1 MKKLFYFLLL
11 ALVTVGIS
19 SCSDDDDIKVFDVT
33 VQLTNSGSTSIDLS
47 GITVKMTNNSGS
59 AYEAETD
66 ANGAALFTLPAGL
79 YEASASGTKS
89 VDGYTYAFN
98 GLVSNVAVAETTTS
112 PITVALT
119 ESKSSQ
125 IVIKELYAGG
135 CQKDDGSGVY
145 QTDKYVILYNN
156 SAFDASISNLC
167 FGMCTPLNAHGTNS
181 DYVDGKLGYE
191 GEGWI
196 PAGYAIW
203 YAQGTVEIPAYSQIV
218 VAINGAID
226 HTGTY
231 SNSVD
236 LSNADYCMY
245 DLDVYTLATYY
256 PAPSSTIS
264 SSNYL
269 KAVNFG
275 QGTAWP
281 MSAISPA
288 FFVFQTKGTDPVAF
302 ANDPDKT
309 NYYDG
314 KTTAPNTRKMVPTD
328 WVLDAVEVYTT
339 TSTANQKRLTSAVDA
354 GYVYFTNKYGYTVY
368 RNVDKE
374 ATEAIEGNSSKLVY
388 SYSLGVDTSTDPSGI
403 DAEASIKNGAK
414 IVYKDTNNSTNDF
427 HQRSKSSL
435 RN

>member
-1 MKKLFYFLLL
+1 MRKLFYLLMI
-11 ALVTVGIS
+11 ALISVGIS
-19 SCSDDDDIKVFDVT
+19 SCSDDDIKVFDVT
-33 VQLTNSGSTSIDLS
+33 VQLTNSASTSIDLS
-47 GITVKMTNNSGS
+47 GITVKMTNSTGS

-66 ANGAALFTLPAGL
+66 ATGAASFNLPAGL
-79 YEASASGTKS
+79 YEASASGTKG

-98 GLVSNVAVAETTTS
+98 GVVSNVAVTGASTS
-112 PITVALT
+112 PIIVALT

-135 CQKDDGSGVY
+135 CQKNDGSGVF

-156 SAFDASISNLC
+156 SAIDASISNLC

-181 DYVDGKLGYE
+181 DYVNGKLEYE
-191 GEGWI
+191 NDGWI

-226 HTGTY
+226 HTATY
-231 SNSVD
+231 TNSVD

-245 DLDVYTLATYY
+245 DLDVYSLASYY
-256 PAPSSTIS
+256 PAPSSSIPS
-264 SSNYL
+264 SHYL
-269 KAVNFG
+269 KAANFG

-288 FFVFQTKGTDPVAF
+288 FFVFQVKDTTPSAF
-302 ANDPDKT
+302 ANDTETT
-309 NYYDG
+309 NYYGG
-314 KTTAPNTRKMVPTD
+314 KTTAANTRKKIPTD
-328 WVLDAVEVYTT
+328 WILDAVEVYTT

-388 SYSLGVDTSTDPSGI
+388 SYSLGVDSSTDPSGI

-435 RN
+435 KN

>member
-1 MKKLFYFLLL
+1 MKKLFYLLMI
-11 ALVTVGIS
+11 ALISVGIS
-19 SCSDDDDIKVFDVT
+19 SCSDDDIKVFDVT
-33 VQLTNSGSTSIDLS
+33 VQLTNSASTSIDLS
-47 GITVKMTNNSGS
+47 GITVKMTNSTGS

-66 ANGAALFTLPAGL
+66 ATGAASFILPAGL
-79 YEASASGTKS
+79 YEASASGTKG

-98 GLVSNVAVAETTTS
+98 GVVSNVAVTGASTS
-112 PITVALT
+112 PIIVALT

-135 CQKDDGSGVY
+135 CQKNDGSGVF

-156 SAFDASISNLC
+156 SAIDASISNLC

-181 DYVDGKLGYE
+181 DYVNGKLEYE
-191 GEGWI
+191 NDGWI

-226 HTGTY
+226 HTATY
-231 SNSVD
+231 TNSVD

-245 DLDVYTLATYY
+245 DLDVYSLASYY
-256 PAPSSTIS
+256 PAPSSSIPS
-264 SSNYL
+264 SHYL
-269 KAVNFG
+269 KAANFG

-288 FFVFQTKGTDPVAF
+288 FFVFQVKDTTPSAF
-302 ANDPDKT
+302 ANDTETT
-309 NYYDG
+309 NYYGG
-314 KTTAPNTRKMVPTD
+314 KTTAANIRKKIPTD
-328 WVLDAVEVYTT
+328 WILDAVEVYTT

-388 SYSLGVDTSTDPSGI
+388 SYSLGVDKSTDPSGI

-414 IVYKDTNNSTNDF
+414 IVYQDTNNSTNDF

-435 RN
+435 KN